1 MGFPSKK
8 RTLEISGK
16 FSSSDDNR
24 KINENFTKISV
35 GQKFVFL
42 NGKIVYMPA
51 CCNENLVAL
60 IVVATT
66 TAVIISALTIC
77 TRTSQYIVVGALLL
91 SESVTRIQVQI
102 IFGRKRLDDNVQPIC
117 LLSNN

>member
-1 MGFPSKK
+1 MVNFYLP
-8 RTLEISGK
+8 TIA
-16 FSSSDDNR
+16 
-24 KINENFTKISV
+24 KINENFTRISV

-42 NGKIVYMPA
+42 DGKIVYMPA
-51 CCNENLVAL
+51 CCNVNLVAL

-66 TAVIISALTIC
+66 PVIISALTIC
-77 TRTSQYIVVGALLL
+77 TKTSQYIAVGALLL
-91 SESVTRIQVQI
+91 SESITRIQVQI